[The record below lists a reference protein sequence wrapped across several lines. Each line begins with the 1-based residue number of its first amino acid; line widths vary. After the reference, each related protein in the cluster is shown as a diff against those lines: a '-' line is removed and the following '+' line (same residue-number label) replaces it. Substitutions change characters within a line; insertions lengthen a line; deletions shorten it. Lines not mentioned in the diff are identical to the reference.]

1 MGLLYGVDSEYK
13 GLRAIILHRP
23 GPEIGEIR
31 DPVEVLHVRGI
42 DPVALDR
49 EYDGIINLYER
60 LGVKVFLMDADV
72 PESERRSLYN
82 LMYVR
87 DLLFMTPEGA
97 VISRMGHPVRQG
109 EVACMEKTAGA
120 IGLPV
125 IKKIEGEATFEGADA
140 LWLDPRHV
148 MVGIGKRTNHD
159 GFREL
164 DEALSRQGVNCI
176 PVPAPSLS
184 LHLMGSVQIVDS
196 GLALVRAESVD
207 REIMA
212 VMRKIGIKTVAIA
225 ENEEIEERHAMNIVT
240 IGPGRVIMPSGC
252 PMTRKVYERH
262 GIEVVAEVETR
273 ELANGGGGLACATG
287 ILLREAAL

>member
-13 GLRAIILHRP
+13 GLRAVILHRP
-23 GPEIGEIR
+23 GPEIGEIEN
-31 DPVEVLHVRGI
+31 PEEVLHVRGI
-42 DPVALDR
+42 DPVVLDR

-60 LGVKVFLMDADV
+60 LGVKIFLMDADV

-109 EVACMEKTAGA
+109 EAACMEKTAKA

-125 IKKIEGEATFEGADA
+125 IRKIEGEATFEGADA

-148 MVGIGKRTNHD
+148 MVGIGGRTNHE

-164 DEALSRQGVNCI
+164 DEALSRQGVKCI

-184 LHLMGSVQIVDS
+184 LHLMGSLQIVDA

-207 REIMA
+207 KEIMA
-212 VMRKIGIKTVAIA
+212 VMRKKGIKTVVIA
-225 ENEEIEERHAMNIVT
+225 ENEEVEERHAMNIVT

-252 PMTRKVYERH
+252 PVTRKVYERH
-262 GIEVVAEVETR
+262 GIEVAGEVETR